1 MKILIV
7 GSPGVGKTTF
17 ARQLNEKL
25 KLPLY
30 HLDDIY
36 WQKNWQ
42 RPTCELWIQKLDEL
56 LEGNRWIIDGNYFET
71 FEKRLSRS
79 NHVIYL
85 DFSTALCLY
94 RACKRALK
102 RVFYSKD
109 SLPQAMK
116 DDIYYQPNFTV
127 NLKFL
132 FLIVLFKLKYRPK
145 MMNLLQRYKVTYIVL
160 KSPQEAE
167 VVLSST
173 KKLSDYQHD

>member
-1 MKILIV
+1 MRILIV

-17 ARQLNEKL
+17 ARQLKEKL

-30 HLDDIY
+30 HLDDMY

-42 RPTCELWIQKLDEL
+42 RPTYEQWTKRLDEL
-56 LEGNRWIIDGNYFET
+56 LEGSKWIIDGNYFDT

-79 NHVIYL
+79 DHVIYL

-94 RACKRALK
+94 RASKRALK

-109 SLPQAMK
+109 SLPEAMK
-116 DDIYYQPNFTV
+116 NDSCYEPSLTF

-132 FLIVLFKLKYRPK
+132 LLIALFKMKYRPK
-145 MMNLLQRYKVTYIVL
+145 MMNLLQRYKVSYIVL
-160 KSPQEAE
+160 KNPQEAE
-167 VVLSST
+167 AVLFST
-173 KKLSDYQHD
+173 KKISDDHND